1 MTRASTSRWLRY
13 GLIANLVLLAV
24 LIGGV
29 LSQAYPATEA
39 VRLRN
44 ALLMEVGRPS
54 DFDWTPDSAPR
65 DFRVLERD
73 PYPEFKDAAE
83 AITSPHAGDWQ
94 RALALAARLTQN
106 AKDTGPIQADLL
118 TTYRSIVDKGS
129 GYCADYT
136 DVYLGLA
143 HAAGLGVR
151 NWAFSFDGFGGH
163 GHSFIEVF
171 DSQRDRWVFMDVYNN
186 FHVVDRASGEALSAL
201 EFRQHL
207 LGRGNPVRIV
217 PNGPGRM
224 GYVIEEK
231 LFDYYR
237 RGAVEWYLWW
247 GNAVF
252 AYDAHPA
259 VHLAGKLARPLE
271 QLAAIAANV
280 HPHLRVL
287 ATPENSGQIERMVR
301 LRSKL
306 QAVFAVVAALL
317 LLLILQIVLLVRRH
331 VMSSPATCPLKTETV
346 QESG

>member
-1 MTRASTSRWLRY
+1 MRAPTSRWLRY
-13 GLIANLVLLAV
+13 GVIANLVVLAV

-29 LSQAYPATEA
+29 LSQAYPSSEA

-44 ALLMEVGRPS
+44 ALLMEVGSPS
-54 DFDWTPDSAPR
+54 DFDWTPDSAPH
-65 DFRVLERD
+65 DFLVSQRD
-73 PYPEFKDAAE
+73 PYPEFTDAAE
-83 AITSPHAGDWQ
+83 QITSPHAGDWQ
-94 RALALAARLTQN
+94 KALALAARLTQN
-106 AKDTGPIQADLL
+106 AKDTGAIQADLL
-118 TTYRSIVDKGS
+118 ATYRSIVDEGS

-171 DSQRDRWVFMDVYNN
+171 DRQRGRWVFLDVYNN
-186 FHVVDRASGEALSAL
+186 FHVVDRTSGEALSAL

-207 LGRGNPVRIV
+207 LGRGTPVRSV

-224 GYVIEEK
+224 GYVVEEK

-237 RGAVEWYLWW
+237 RGADEWYLWW

-252 AYDAHPA
+252 SYDAHPL
-259 VHLAGKLARPLE
+259 VHLAGKLARPME

-280 HPHLRVL
+280 HPHFRVL
-287 ATPENSGQIERMVR
+287 ATPENLGQVERMMR
-301 LRSKL
+301 LRSKM
-306 QAVFAVVAALL
+306 QAVFVVAAGLL
-317 LLLILQIVLLVRRH
+317 LLLIVQIVLLVRRNLI
-331 VMSSPATCPLKTETV
+331 SSPATCPPKTEAV
-346 QESG
+346 QRSG